1 MVCEGE
7 NGLLVPARNAQA
19 LSEALRC
26 LIKNHELRAQMGRR
40 SREIMLKE
48 FSSEKTIAQTLS
60 VYKELI
66 R

>member
-1 MVCEGE
+1 MVREGE

-26 LIKNHELRAQMGRR
+26 LIKNPELLAQMGHR
-40 SREIMLKE
+40 SREIMLKD
-48 FSSEKTIAQTLS
+48 FSSEKVIDQTLG